1 MRRSMPAF
9 SVTSAAPQPWQPP
22 PICRYTLLSLT
33 STSWTKPP
41 CPATAGLMVESI
53 SSCTLVARSSLMGPP
68 PWGPQSTPDRHPR
81 ALTAAGPAP
90 SIAREPKPEDSAM
103 DYADY
108 QHLTFDRRPSGVV
121 LITINRP
128 EVMNATNARLHWELT
143 QVWLTVD
150 ADREVR
156 VALVTGAGK
165 AFSAGGD
172 LSLVEEMAGNP
183 DAAARTM
190 REASDLVY
198 NMINLDKPVVSAI
211 NGAAVGAGLVVA
223 LLADVSIIAETARL
237 TDGHTRLGVAAGD
250 HAAIIWPLLCGMAKA
265 KYYLLTADFI
275 DGKEAERIGL
285 VTMCLP
291 PDQVMPKALEVAD
304 RLARGSQ
311 ISIQWTKR
319 ALNNWLR
326 QAGPIF
332 DQSLALEMLSFSYP
346 DVREGVKAIR
356 EKRTP
361 IFPSAK

>member
-1 MRRSMPAF
+1 
-9 SVTSAAPQPWQPP
+9 
-22 PICRYTLLSLT
+22 
-33 STSWTKPP
+33 
-41 CPATAGLMVESI
+41 
-53 SSCTLVARSSLMGPP
+53 
-68 PWGPQSTPDRHPR
+68 
-81 ALTAAGPAP
+81 
-90 SIAREPKPEDSAM
+90 M
-103 DYADY
+103 DYADFK
-108 QHLTFDRRPSGVV
+108 HLTFESKPNGVLLV
-121 LITINRP
+121 TINRP
-128 EVMNATNARLHWELT
+128 EVLNAANARLHWEFT
-143 QVWLTVD
+143 QIWPVVD
-150 ADREVR
+150 ADPKTRAV
-156 VALVTGAGK
+156 VVTGAGK

-172 LSLVEEMAGNP
+172 LALVEDMAGNP
-183 DAAARTM
+183 DALTRTM

-211 NGAAVGAGLVVA
+211 NGVAVGAGLVVA
-223 LLADVSIIAETARL
+223 LMADVSIIAETARF

-250 HAAIIWPLLCGMAKA
+250 HAAILWPLLCGMAKA

-275 DGKEAERIGL
+275 DGREAERIGL

-291 PDQVMPKALEVAD
+291 PDQVLPKALDVAD

-356 EKRTP
+356 EKRAP
-361 IFPSAK
+361 LFPSAK